1 MPCAVA
7 ACAALGKGSVREAD
21 EERQPNPRMLM
32 KSTSRKRGA
41 SERACLRRFS
51 MAHLHY
57 VLFYYYHTF
66 MYQYMIN
73 AREPGFSN
81 FFVISFTPTKITQ
94 GPSAAKTPCSRRQ
107 HSRSSIP
114 TI

>member
-7 ACAALGKGSVREAD
+7 AYAALGNGSVREAD

-32 KSTSRKRGA
+32 ESTSRKRGA

-73 AREPGFSN
+73 AREPGFSLL
-81 FFVISFTPTKITQ
+81 KIK
-94 GPSAAKTPCSRRQ
+94 GRGGEAMLFRLACPFSGKTDRQ
-107 HSRSSIP
+107 LCI
-114 TI
+114 